1 MTRLLPLLLL
11 GCLSSASATTFSVT
25 SYYTGVARNA
35 TPYFVL
41 VQEYLECASEMR
53 AVGDDTDKTLVECS
67 SNYVD
72 SVGRQFGSTPYIF
85 QVQFDNAECTKF
97 SSGVGVPVSDECE
110 GSSDLSFTN
119 ASMGRITVNGSAS
132 IQWFSEPQC
141 KEDSWLRTDIVDAK
155 TLKSHSCDG
164 NWRKWYSS
172 SSTRRLAT
180 TSDSSTDGNVT
191 PDVGSTS
198 TSASNTEDAATN
210 SGSSS
215 SGPTTT
221 NSGSTVD
228 SGSSSSQ
235 GSGSNFSS
243 RSKSGSGVSEVEE
256 GSSSGSKP
264 VSDPSGSGISIGVI
278 IAIAGGCIA
287 FILIICAILLCRRR
301 LRGKDESTLQQTE
314 TTQYTDMTSPKGKS
328 RGQTGL
334 WDDDVITAKR
344 ISRDEVQV
352 CDLISRGGNGE
363 VYAGA
368 FHGRAVAIK
377 MLPPATRA
385 EIKHVNEFL
394 AEAKMAATM
403 DHPRI
408 VSLVGVAWNALS
420 DLCVVFEYMDGG
432 DLRTLL
438 DKYEHSGH
446 PIGIDYQKAT
456 IAVHVCHALTYLHSL
471 MPSVI
476 HRDLKSRNVLLSRR
490 MDAKLTDFGI
500 SRERLDVTMTAGV
513 GTSLWMAPEVM
524 MGERYD
530 DKADIFSLG
539 VLLSEL
545 DVHSIPYAHVKTTM
559 SDAVLLH
566 QIVVGKVHVAFSQFS
581 PREFWDLGHACT
593 SVDPRDR
600 PTAAEALYRLQ
611 MILANLE
618 NSQVVD
624 SRASYVF

>member
-1 MTRLLPLLLL
+1 MTRLLLLLL
-11 GCLSSASATTFSVT
+11 LDFVSSASATTYSIT
-25 SYYTGVARNA
+25 SYYAGAARNA

-41 VQEYLECASEMR
+41 VQESPECAIEMR
-53 AVGDDTDKTLVECS
+53 AVGEDTEKTLVECS
-67 SNYVD
+67 TDYVA
-72 SVGRQFGSTPYIF
+72 SVGKQFGSSPFIL
-85 QVQFDNAECTKF
+85 QVQFDSSECTKF
-97 SSGVGVPVSDECE
+97 SSGVGVPVSDKCE

-119 ASMGRITVNGSAS
+119 SSIGSLTVNGSAS
-132 IQWFSEPQC
+132 IQWFSQPLC
-141 KEDSWLRTDIVDAK
+141 KEDSWLRTDIANAK
-155 TLKSHSCDG
+155 TLKTHSCDV

-172 SSTRRLAT
+172 SEARRLT
-180 TSDSSTDGNVT
+180 TTGDSSSDGTVT

-198 TSASNTEDAATN
+198 TSAASSGNTETN
-210 SGSSS
+210 GGSSS
-215 SGPTTT
+215 SDTTT
-221 NSGSTVD
+221 TTTSDGGSSTTTGSGSKP
-228 SGSSSSQ
+228 SSSS
-235 GSGSNFSS
+235 
-243 RSKSGSGVSEVEE
+243 KSGNGGSINGE
-256 GSSSGSKP
+256 GSSSGSIP
-264 VSDPSGSGISIGVI
+264 ISDPSGSGISIGVI

-287 FILIICAILLCRRR
+287 VILAICAILLCRRR
-301 LRGKDESTLQQTE
+301 LRGKEEPTLQQTE
-314 TTQYTDMTSPKGKS
+314 TMQNTDMTSTKGKL

-344 ISRDEVQV
+344 IARDEVQV
-352 CDLISRGGNGE
+352 RDLISRGGNGE
-363 VYAGA
+363 VYAGV
-368 FHGRAVAIK
+368 FHGRAVAVK
-377 MLPPATRA
+377 MLLPATRA
-385 EIKHVNEFL
+385 EIKYVNEFL

-408 VSLVGVAWNALS
+408 ASLVGVAWNALS
-420 DLCVVFEYMDGG
+420 DLCVVFEFMDGG

-438 DKYEHSGH
+438 DKYERSGR
-446 PIGIDYQKAT
+446 PVGIDYQKAT
-456 IAVHVCHALTYLHSL
+456 IAIHVCHALTYLHSL

-476 HRDLKSRNVLLSRR
+476 HRDLKSRNVLLSRKL
-490 MDAKLTDFGI
+490 DAKLTDFGI
-500 SRERLDVTMTAGV
+500 SRERLDATMTAGV

-559 SDAVLLH
+559 SEAVLLH
-566 QIVVGKVHVAFSQFS
+566 QIVVGKVRVAFSQFS

-593 SVDPRDR
+593 SMDPRDR

-611 MILANLE
+611 MILSNLE

>member
-180 TSDSSTDGNVT
+180 TSDSSTDGTVT

-256 GSSSGSKP
+256 GSNNR
-264 VSDPSGSGISIGVI
+264 I
-278 IAIAGGCIA
+278 
-287 FILIICAILLCRRR
+287 
-301 LRGKDESTLQQTE
+301 
-314 TTQYTDMTSPKGKS
+314 M
-328 RGQTGL
+328 
-334 WDDDVITAKR
+334 DDDVITAKR